1 MKAADLD
8 ALLTS
13 GWGIRLHALAYP
25 IARSYR
31 GAEEERDAEYQK
43 MHQPCHCLPQVHQD
57 LHPLWKVFP
66 AGIPAE
72 RNPNLTAP
80 TSECEITGLPVPV

>member
-13 GWGIRLHALAYP
+13 GWGIRLHALAYS

-31 GAEEERDAEYQK
+31 RAEEERDAEYQK
-43 MHQPCHCLPQVHQD
+43 MH
-57 LHPLWKVFP
+57 
-66 AGIPAE
+66 
-72 RNPNLTAP
+72 
-80 TSECEITGLPVPV
+80 